1 VKKNLYIIF
10 ALLVNMFIAYSI
22 TSILG
27 IENIVLFQPM
37 TALNYTITYEIII
50 WYVLILI
57 EYAIYKYLLSKIKIN
72 DKIKFDKVLQKIR
85 RRKYVRLF

>member
-1 VKKNLYIIF
+1 MKKNICIIS
-10 ALLVNMFIAYSI
+10 ALLVNMFVAYFI

-27 IENIVLFQPM
+27 IQNIILFQSM

-57 EYAIYKYLLSKIKIN
+57 ENAIYKTAKIHIAENSNK
-72 DKIKFDKVLQKIR
+72 
-85 RRKYVRLF
+85 

>member
-1 VKKNLYIIF
+1 MKKNICIIS
-10 ALLVNMFIAYSI
+10 ALLVNMFVAYFI

-27 IENIVLFQPM
+27 IQNIILFQSM

-57 EYAIYKYLLSKIKIN
+57 ENAIYKTTKIHIAKN
-72 DKIKFDKVLQKIR
+72 RNK
-85 RRKYVRLF
+85 

>member
-1 VKKNLYIIF
+1 MKKNLYIIF